1 VKIVFQNTRP
11 TARES
16 TQATKGLVLMHFFL
30 LLELFLELG
39 VRLLKITDVIL
50 EQPCFS
56 CSLLLQLVELF
67 AKIDVLSELCLD
79 ASILRL
85 ELPEATLDCLQL
97 LRFFLRAFGHILY
110 KRED

>member
-16 TQATKGLVLMHFFL
+16 TRARKGLALMRFFL
-30 LLELFLELG
+30 LLELFLELRVG
-39 VRLLKITDVIL
+39 LLKITDVVL

-56 CSLLLQLVELF
+56 CSLLLQHVELF
-67 AKIDVLSELCLD
+67 VKIDVLSDFFLD
-79 ASILRL
+79 ASILCL

-97 LRFFLRAFGHILY
+97 LRFFLRASGHILY
-110 KRED
+110 KGED